1 MNVTDAI
8 RGRRTIRRFERKPVD
23 RDVLVSMVDL
33 ARLCPAAANLQ
44 PLEYIIVDE
53 DGPVDECFPLIRLG
67 AFLPDDEKPVF
78 DERPAAYIVILVNTT
93 IMKNGYQW
101 DVGAAGQNIMLE
113 AVARGL
119 GSCFIAN
126 VDREGMAKL
135 LSIPEA
141 YAIDA
146 VIALGHP
153 AERAVVID
161 APGQDMRYYREP
173 DGTHTVPK
181 RRREDILHLNRF

>member
-8 RGRRTIRRFERKPVD
+8 RERRTIRRFERKPVE

-33 ARLCPAAANLQ
+33 ARLGPAAANLQ

-53 DGPVDECFPLIRLG
+53 DGPVDECFSLIRLG
-67 AFLPDDEKPVF
+67 AFLSDDEKPVF
-78 DERPAAYIVILVNTT
+78 DERPSAYIVILVNIE

-113 AVARGL
+113 AIARGL

-135 LSIPEA
+135 LSIPEG
-141 YAIDA
+141 YCIDA

-161 APGQDMRYYREP
+161 ASGRDMRYYREP

-181 RRREDILHLNRF
+181 RRREDILHINRF